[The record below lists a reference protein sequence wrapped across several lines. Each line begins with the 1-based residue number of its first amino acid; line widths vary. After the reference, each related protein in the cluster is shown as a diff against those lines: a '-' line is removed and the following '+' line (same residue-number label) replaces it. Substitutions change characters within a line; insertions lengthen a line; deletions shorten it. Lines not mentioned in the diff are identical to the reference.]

1 MNTSKKKKHFT
12 TNRSIYT
19 GHRYFNVSQSFI
31 LYILQRFILSLK
43 QNHYAYTSPYMHKT
57 LQTLENEK
65 VRTKANW
72 ILRKI
77 VGQVD
82 FLTGDYKSQNN
93 LFHSSSDCMN
103 AQKVRLH
110 NCFLPFF
117 LWSDI
122 SNVIWIS
129 NVKIRHYAI
138 AILYPPFSF
147 GTVNNQPKSIEK
159 YTPFSHC
166 IWSFEGTF
174 YKNL

>member
-57 LQTLENEK
+57 LQTLQNEK

-82 FLTGDYKSQNN
+82 FLTGD
-93 LFHSSSDCMN
+93 
-103 AQKVRLH
+103 
-110 NCFLPFF
+110 
-117 LWSDI
+117 
-122 SNVIWIS
+122 
-129 NVKIRHYAI
+129 
-138 AILYPPFSF
+138 
-147 GTVNNQPKSIEK
+147 
-159 YTPFSHC
+159 
-166 IWSFEGTF
+166 
-174 YKNL
+174 